1 LESEGIMD
9 NGIVVANIALIL
21 FAAIFIKV
29 FVL

>member
-1 LESEGIMD
+1 MD